1 MARYPAA
8 LVPAAG
14 EKGRSA
20 PITRAQGRGDNPAMS
35 PSEADTGPLAQV
47 DCQRDADGWTLVFVR
62 EVPRPLERVWNVLT
76 DPAQLRA

>member
-1 MARYPAA
+1 
-8 LVPAAG
+8 
-14 EKGRSA
+14 
-20 PITRAQGRGDNPAMS
+20 MS